1 MPMYNLIEYK
11 SNHSETAGIL
21 RFYSKDDFNND
32 IANTNNY
39 KSFKYKAKS
48 LGNAVPHSAANQA
61 NGKLK
66 NATIAVPLNY
76 LSNFW
81 RLLEIP
87 SINCKVQLT
96 LRWTKDCVL
105 SVLGSENDHANAN
118 NITFT
123 IKDRKLYVPVFT
135 LSAKDNQKL
144 SKLLS
149 KGFER
154 SVYWNEYKTKN
165 ENKSTANGYF
175 IESNFVGV
183 KKLFVLSYPNHDD
196 NAKRTN
202 GKKYYLPKRIIKNFN
217 VIINGGNSY
226 NQIIDSNIKQY
237 EETIKLTTGQGE
249 DSTTGC
255 LLDY

>member
-1 MPMYNLIEYK
+1 MDKE
-11 SNHSETAGIL
+11 
-21 RFYSKDDFNND
+21 
-32 IANTNNY
+32 
-39 KSFKYKAKS
+39 
-48 LGNAVPHSAANQA
+48 
-61 NGKLK
+61 
-66 NATIAVPLNY
+66 
-76 LSNFW
+76 
-81 RLLEIP
+81 
-87 SINCKVQLT
+87 
-96 LRWTKDCVL
+96 CVL

-123 IKDRKLYVPVFT
+123 IKDTKLYVPVFT
-135 LSAKDNQKL
+135 LSAKDNKKL

-165 ENKSTANGYF
+165 ENKSTTNGYF

-226 NQIIDSNIKQY
+226 NQIINSNIKQY

-249 DSTTGC
+249 NSTTGC
-255 LLDY
+255 FLDY